1 MLKSIQIKIVMIFT
15 ILGIIVI
22 VALGLFSLYKLDCVS
37 SYLNADIQAKEYVI
51 NQAEQLR
58 SAV

>member
-37 SYLNADIQAKEYVI
+37 SYLNADIGAKEYVYT
-51 NQAEQLR
+51 QAEQL
-58 SAV
+58 